1 MTVKRKIVRRDFTD
15 HADLEGLGYDV
26 LAANKEPYDKDTV
39 IGVAKFQEHEQFNYG
54 LAGIDLVPLI
64 KRVYSRSQ
72 IVLFDED
79 KLNESESKVIR
90 IREKIS
96 NLEKQLNEV
105 ENDE

>member
-26 LAANKEPYDKDTV
+26 LAANKEPYDRDTV

-54 LAGIDLVPLI
+54 LAGLDLVPLLN
-64 KRVYSRSQ
+64 RVYDMSE

-79 KLNESESKVIR
+79 NLNESESKAVR
-90 IREKIS
+90 IKEKIS
-96 NLEKQLNEV
+96 NLEKQLDEV
-105 ENDE
+105 DET